1 MGTKE
6 RYEYPEATLLAPFAV
21 GAPGNRTFFLG
32 IGDADEWVRIWV
44 EKEHLLGMV
53 EGIDKFSLLLTQ
65 LQISFSDVA
74 EAPPSPYDTP
84 SGLPVA
90 ELDIVQLMLGYDE
103 QGKATIDVVVQ
114 PSGAQEP
121 EPAEVYCQVTLGQLK
136 KLRHRTEKIIAA
148 GRPLCPICG
157 GPIDPTGH
165 ICPEEN

>member
-21 GAPGNRTFFLG
+21 GVPGQRTFFLG
-32 IGDADEWVRIWV
+32 IGDKDSWVRIWV
-44 EKEHLLGMV
+44 EKEHLLGLI

-65 LQISFSDVA
+65 LQISFSEVA
-74 EAPPSPYDTP
+74 EARPSPDDTP
-84 SGLPVA
+84 SGLPAA

-103 QGKATIDVVVQ
+103 QGKAAIDFVVQ

-121 EPAEVYCQVTLGQLK
+121 EPVEVSCQVALAQVK
-136 KLRHRTEKIIAA
+136 KLRHQAEKIIAA

-157 GPIDPTGH
+157 GPIDPAGH
-165 ICPEEN
+165 ICPEDN